1 MRDREIG
8 KFEIV
13 VCYVVKF
20 YQMIRIVYYLY
31 FENYI
36 EFNMGYMFFYF
47 LEIYEEFK
55 FF

>member
-36 EFNMGYMFFYF
+36 EFKYGLYVFLFFRN
-47 LEIYEEFK
+47 L
-55 FF
+55 